1 MIPRYIEI
9 HSTCDLFPKSVRAA
23 RGNEN
28 LSQPPIGSSRRPK
41 PHAPCFKGDVS
52 KRRVL
57 VVDDD
62 INLSRLAG
70 MILENSG
77 KYEVMIVNQSGRA
90 LAAAIQFR
98 AEVMLLDVDMP
109 GLGGGDLARGAAM
122 DSRLRDVPIL
132 FLTGLVR
139 RDETL
144 DGPIESGGRQSLAKP
159 VDPAQLLAAVGSLL
173 PQLVIF

>member
-1 MIPRYIEI
+1 M
-9 HSTCDLFPKSVRAA
+9 
-23 RGNEN
+23 
-28 LSQPPIGSSRRPK
+28 
-41 PHAPCFKGDVS
+41 S

-62 INLSRLAG
+62 LNLSRLAG

-77 KYEVMIVNQSGRA
+77 RYEVMIVNQSARA
-90 LAAAIQFR
+90 LAAAVQFQ

-109 GLGGGDLARGAAM
+109 GLSGGDLAREAAL
-122 DSRLRDVPIL
+122 DARLRDIPIL

-144 DGPIESGGRQSLAKP
+144 EGPIESGGRQFLAKP
-159 VDPAQLLAAVGSLL
+159 VDPAQLLAAVSALL
-173 PQLVIF
+173 PQRLIS